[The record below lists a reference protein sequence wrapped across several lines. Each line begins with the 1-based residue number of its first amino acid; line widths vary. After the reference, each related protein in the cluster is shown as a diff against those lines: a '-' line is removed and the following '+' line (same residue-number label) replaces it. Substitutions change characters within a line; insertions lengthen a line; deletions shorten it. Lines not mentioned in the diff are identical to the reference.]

1 MHLRYKL
8 AKVVGH
14 LPYFFFKTRL
24 VKLIYHPDK
33 VFKKKYANVIK
44 TYNLYNTKFLCNSNS
59 LIEWGILVFGGLE
72 RGLLN
77 YFLFKIN
84 EKKPDLFIDIGAN
97 VGFFSL
103 PISKIIRTISFEP
116 FSINFNKLT
125 ENLKLNRIKQI
136 DIYNYALS
144 DKNTEGNIYLKKNQP
159 NFGEATI
166 SNRKHKF
173 DSLYQKVLLKIF
185 DQEFNLF
192 NKYLMIKIDVEGHE
206 LKTLLGM
213 QQTLIKNKCLIYV
226 ETIDSNVL
234 LFFKKNGYKF
244 KFIKKDLQKKIKFS
258 DKNYGHVIFKN
269 F

>member
-1 MHLRYKL
+1 M
-8 AKVVGH
+8 
-14 LPYFFFKTRL
+14 
-24 VKLIYHPDK
+24 
-33 VFKKKYANVIK
+33 
-44 TYNLYNTKFLCNSNS
+44 
-59 LIEWGILVFGGLE
+59 
-72 RGLLN
+72 LN
-77 YFLFKIN
+77 YFLLKIN

-116 FSINFNKLT
+116 FSINFNKLK
-125 ENLKLNRIKQI
+125 ENLKINKINLI
-136 DIYNYALS
+136 DVYNYALS

-166 SNRKHKF
+166 SNEKKPF
-173 DSLYQKVLLKIF
+173 DSIHQKILLKIF
-185 DQEFNLF
+185 DQEFNIS
-192 NKYLMIKIDVEGHE
+192 NKYLLIKIDVEGHE

-234 LFFKKNGYKF
+234 LFFKKNRYKF

-258 DKNYGHVIFKN
+258 VKNYGHVIFQN